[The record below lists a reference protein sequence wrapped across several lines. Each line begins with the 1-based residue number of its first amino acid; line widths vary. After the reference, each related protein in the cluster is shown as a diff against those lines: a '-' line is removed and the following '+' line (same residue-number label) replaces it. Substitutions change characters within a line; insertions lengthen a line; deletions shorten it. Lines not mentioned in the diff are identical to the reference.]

1 MTIQYIDYGD
11 KETKPPSEVYPLYPE
26 FAKLPQV
33 GGSMA
38 SALTST
44 MFCFLGLHRGACS
57 RESAAAE
64 PEMSIFCD

>member
-26 FAKLPQV
+26 FTKLPQV
-33 GGSMA
+33 GGSLA

-44 MFCFLGLHRGACS
+44 MFCFLGLHRGTC
-57 RESAAAE
+57 
-64 PEMSIFCD
+64 